1 MMPIQEQAVPSP
13 CNNVCKMDP
22 QTGWCLG
29 CQRTIQEI
37 AAWARMSDEAKRAV
51 WALLPARRAPGGGV

>member
-1 MMPIQEQAVPSP
+1 MTPDQEIPVASP

-37 AAWARMSDEAKRAV
+37 ATWARLDDDARRAV
-51 WALLPARRAPGGGV
+51 WAQLPARRVQGGAA